1 LQYLIFIAA
10 HLVSA
15 FLKVKEDMHMR
26 TFSGKRST
34 LALAIAGVTAMS
46 GWIAVPQASA
56 AGFVDDST
64 LTGGIYYW
72 QRERDRKDVTDGDK
86 YKTNLSHSTWNANLD
101 FQSGYAADFIGL
113 DIAAFTAIE
122 MAESAESGHPNEIA
136 FSSINK
142 GYDEDYSGDKSGI
155 SLYKAAAK
163 FKLGPAW
170 ARAGY
175 IQPTG
180 QTLLAPHWSFM
191 PGTYQGA
198 EAGANFDY
206 GDAGALSFS
215 YMWTNEYKA
224 PWHLETDKFYQND
237 KKTRVEYL
245 HSIGA
250 KYDFKN
256 DFVLEAA
263 FGQAEG
269 FMDQYFAKASY
280 KFDVAGAPLSTSYQ
294 FYGARDTVESNTVN
308 DIYDGTAWLQ
318 ALTFGYKVAD
328 VVDLRLEGTW
338 VKAEGQQGYFLQR
351 MTPTYASSNGRLD
364 IWWDNRSDFNANGE
378 KAVFFGAM
386 YDLKNWDMPGWAVG
400 ASYVYAWDA
409 KPADWLINSAGQRE
423 DIASNKIK
431 ESAYSLDAMYTVQ
444 EGRAKGTLFKLHF
457 TQYDNHSDI
466 PSWGGGYGNIFQ
478 DERDVKFIVIAP
490 FTIF

>member
-1 LQYLIFIAA
+1 
-10 HLVSA
+10 
-15 FLKVKEDMHMR
+15 MR
-26 TFSGKRST
+26 TFSCKRST
-34 LALAIAGVTAMS
+34 LALAIAGVTALS
-46 GWIAVPQASA
+46 GLYVAPQAHA
-56 AGFVDDST
+56 EGFIDDST

-72 QRERDRKDVTDGDK
+72 QRQRDRKDIAENK
-86 YKTNLSHSTWNANLD
+86 YKTNLAHSTWNANLD
-101 FQSGYAADFIGL
+101 FQSGYINDFFGL

-122 MAESAESGHPNEIA
+122 MAENGDSGHPNEIA
-136 FSSINK
+136 FSARNRTYS
-142 GYDEDYSGDKSGI
+142 EDYSGDKSGI

-163 FKLGPAW
+163 FKFGPAW

-175 IQPTG
+175 LQPTG

-198 EAGANFDY
+198 EAGASFDY

-224 PWHLETDKFYQND
+224 PWHLDTDKFYQND

-245 HSIGA
+245 HSAGA

-256 DFVLEAA
+256 NLILEAA

-269 FMDQYFAKASY
+269 YTDQYFAKASY
-280 KFDVAGAPLSTSYQ
+280 KFDIAGSPLSTSYQ
-294 FYGARDTVESNTVN
+294 FYGSRDKVSDGSVN
-308 DIYDGTAWLQ
+308 DLYDGTAWLQ
-318 ALTFGYKVAD
+318 ALTFGYKVGQ
-328 VVDLRLEGTW
+328 VDLRLEGTW

-364 IWWDNRSDFNANGE
+364 VWWDNRSDFNANGE
-378 KAVFFGAM
+378 KAVFVGAM
-386 YDLKNWDMPGWAVG
+386 YDLANWDLAGWAVG

-409 KPADWLINSAGQRE
+409 RPGRMAAPDAWYNPDNRL
-423 DIASNKIK
+423 K
-431 ESAYSLDAMYTVQ
+431 ESAYSLDARYTIQ
-444 EGRAKGTLFKLHF
+444 DGRAKGTQFKLHF

-466 PSWGGGYGNIFQ
+466 PSWSGGYGNIFQ
-478 DERDVKFIVIAP
+478 DERDVKFMVIAP
-490 FTIF
+490 FTLF